1 MSPEASTDSHL
12 EIAHVLFIDIVG
24 YSKLLIDQQTALVKE
39 LNEKV
44 RNTEEFRAAEGAG
57 KLIRIATGDG
67 MALAF
72 FTSPDAP
79 VRCALQLTEVV
90 RQSPRL
96 PLRMGIHSG
105 PVDKL
110 ADVNEQSNIA
120 GSGINTAQRVMDCGD
135 AGHILLSRRVADDLA
150 QYGRWQPDLHNLG
163 QVEVKHGVKMEIVNF
178 YSEKVGNAAVLKKN
192 RDGEEEC
199 LSSNQIPRVV
209 DSVSA
214 GRSDHCRHILF
225 TSPRQITEC

>member
-44 RNTEEFRAAEGAG
+44 RNTEEFRAAQAAG

-79 VRCALQLTEVV
+79 VRCAVEIGKALREHPQL
-90 RQSPRL
+90 R
-96 PLRMGIHSG
+96 LRMGIHSG
-105 PVDKL
+105 PVDQVT
-110 ADVNEQSNIA
+110 DVNDQSNVA
-120 GSGINTAQRVMDCGD
+120 GTGINIAQRVMDCGD
-135 AGHILLSRRVADDLA
+135 AGHILLSERVADDLA
-150 QYGRWQPDLHNLG
+150 QDRLWQPH
-163 QVEVKHGVKMEIVNF
+163 
-178 YSEKVGNAAVLKKN
+178 
-192 RDGEEEC
+192 
-199 LSSNQIPRVV
+199 
-209 DSVSA
+209 
-214 GRSDHCRHILF
+214 
-225 TSPRQITEC
+225 